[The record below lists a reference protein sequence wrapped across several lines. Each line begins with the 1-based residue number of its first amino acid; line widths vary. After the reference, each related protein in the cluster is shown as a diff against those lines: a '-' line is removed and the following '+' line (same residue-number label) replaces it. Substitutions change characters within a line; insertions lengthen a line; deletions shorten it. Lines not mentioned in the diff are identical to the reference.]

1 MEKQYIDV
9 TNIEENPK
17 LFLKIYKA
25 SYCVNRKYKDNYQG
39 YDTVKRLTPQ
49 QLANQALK
57 DAKRGAAYAQF
68 LVKPENAIMVGMV
81 FLFTANSPF
90 PYREFFQNYYTIE
103 RRERIDQFRVFEN
116 VSRETFKQ
124 IYTKRR

>member
-57 DAKRGAAYAQF
+57 DAKKGAAYAQF
-68 LVKPENAIMVGMV
+68 LVKPENAILLVCRQEG
-81 FLFTANSPF
+81 LT
-90 PYREFFQNYYTIE
+90 
-103 RRERIDQFRVFEN
+103 RRQLAELIGVR
-116 VSRETFKQ
+116 VSRLENCLSRDTVSKGIKALLQERFN
-124 IYTKRR
+124 YV

>member
-25 SYCVNRKYKDNYQG
+25 SYCVNSKYKDNYQG

-57 DAKRGAAYAQF
+57 DAKKGAAYAQF
-68 LVKPENAIMVGMV
+68 LVKPENAILLVCRKEG
-81 FLFTANSPF
+81 LT
-90 PYREFFQNYYTIE
+90 
-103 RRERIDQFRVFEN
+103 RRQLAELIGVR
-116 VSRETFKQ
+116 VSRLENCLSRDTVSKGIKALLQERFN
-124 IYTKRR
+124 YV

>member
-39 YDTVKRLTPQ
+39 YDMVKRLTPQ

-57 DAKRGAAYAQF
+57 DAKKGAAYAQF
-68 LVKPENAIMVGMV
+68 LVKPENAILLVCRKEG
-81 FLFTANSPF
+81 LT
-90 PYREFFQNYYTIE
+90 
-103 RRERIDQFRVFEN
+103 RRQLAELIGVR
-116 VSRETFKQ
+116 VSRLENCLSRDTVSKCIKALLQERFN
-124 IYTKRR
+124 YV

>member
-68 LVKPENAIMVGMV
+68 LVKPKNAILLVCHKEG
-81 FLFTANSPF
+81 LT
-90 PYREFFQNYYTIE
+90 
-103 RRERIDQFRVFEN
+103 RRQLAELIGVR
-116 VSRETFKQ
+116 VSRLENCLSRDTVSKGIKALLQERFN
-124 IYTKRR
+124 YV

>member
-57 DAKRGAAYAQF
+57 DAKRGAVYAQF
-68 LVKPENAIMVGMV
+68 LVKPEN
-81 FLFTANSPF
+81 
-90 PYREFFQNYYTIE
+90 TILLVCRKE
-103 RRERIDQFRVFEN
+103 GLTRRQLAELIGIR
-116 VSRETFKQ
+116 VSRLENCLSRDTVSKGIKALLQERFN
-124 IYTKRR
+124 YV

>member
-1 MEKQYIDV
+1 
-9 TNIEENPK
+9 
-17 LFLKIYKA
+17 
-25 SYCVNRKYKDNYQG
+25 
-39 YDTVKRLTPQ
+39 
-49 QLANQALK
+49 
-57 DAKRGAAYAQF
+57 
-68 LVKPENAIMVGMV
+68 MV

>member
-1 MEKQYIDV
+1 MKKQYIDV

-68 LVKPENAIMVGMV
+68 LVKPENAILLVCRKGG
-81 FLFTANSPF
+81 LT
-90 PYREFFQNYYTIE
+90 
-103 RRERIDQFRVFEN
+103 RRQLAELIGVR
-116 VSRETFKQ
+116 VSRLENCLSRDTVSKGIKALLQERFN
-124 IYTKRR
+124 YV

>member
-57 DAKRGAAYAQF
+57 DAKKGAAYAQF
-68 LVKPENAIMVGMV
+68 LVKPENAILLVCRKEG
-81 FLFTANSPF
+81 LT
-90 PYREFFQNYYTIE
+90 
-103 RRERIDQFRVFEN
+103 RRQLAELIGVR
-116 VSRETFKQ
+116 VSRLENCLSRDNKKKGIKALLQERFN
-124 IYTKRR
+124 YV

>member
-57 DAKRGAAYAQF
+57 DAKKGAAYAQF
-68 LVKPENAIMVGMV
+68 LVKPENAILLVCRKEG
-81 FLFTANSPF
+81 LT
-90 PYREFFQNYYTIE
+90 
-103 RRERIDQFRVFEN
+103 RRQLAELIGVR
-116 VSRETFKQ
+116 VSRLENCLSRDAVSKGIKALLQERFN
-124 IYTKRR
+124 YV

>member
-25 SYCVNRKYKDNYQG
+25 SYCVSRKYKDNYQG

-57 DAKRGAAYAQF
+57 DAKRGAVYAQF
-68 LVKPENAIMVGMV
+68 LVKPENAILLVCRKEG
-81 FLFTANSPF
+81 LT
-90 PYREFFQNYYTIE
+90 
-103 RRERIDQFRVFEN
+103 RRQLAELIGVR
-116 VSRETFKQ
+116 VSRLENCLSRDTVSKGIKALLQERFN
-124 IYTKRR
+124 YV

>member
-57 DAKRGAAYAQF
+57 DAKKGAAYAQF
-68 LVKPENAIMVGMV
+68 LVKPENAILLVCHKEG
-81 FLFTANSPF
+81 LT
-90 PYREFFQNYYTIE
+90 
-103 RRERIDQFRVFEN
+103 RRQLAELIGVR
-116 VSRETFKQ
+116 VSRLENCLSRDTVSKGIKALLQERFN
-124 IYTKRR
+124 YV

>member
-1 MEKQYIDV
+1 MEKQYIDI

-68 LVKPENAIMVGMV
+68 LVKPENAILLVCRKEG
-81 FLFTANSPF
+81 LT
-90 PYREFFQNYYTIE
+90 
-103 RRERIDQFRVFEN
+103 RRQLAELIGVR
-116 VSRETFKQ
+116 VSRLENCLSRDTVSKSIKALLQERFN
-124 IYTKRR
+124 YV

>member
-1 MEKQYIDV
+1 MERQYIDV

-68 LVKPENAIMVGMV
+68 LVKPENAILLVCRKEG
-81 FLFTANSPF
+81 LT
-90 PYREFFQNYYTIE
+90 
-103 RRERIDQFRVFEN
+103 RRQLAELIGVR
-116 VSRETFKQ
+116 VSRLENCLSRDTVSKGIKALLQERFN
-124 IYTKRR
+124 YV

>member
-1 MEKQYIDV
+1 MEKRYIDV

-25 SYCVNRKYKDNYQG
+25 SYCVNREYQDNYQG

-68 LVKPENAIMVGMV
+68 LVEPENAILLVCRKEG
-81 FLFTANSPF
+81 LT
-90 PYREFFQNYYTIE
+90 
-103 RRERIDQFRVFEN
+103 RRQLAELIGVR
-116 VSRETFKQ
+116 VSRLENCLSRDTVSKGIKALLQERFN
-124 IYTKRR
+124 YV

>member
-25 SYCVNRKYKDNYQG
+25 SYCVNRKYKGNYQG
-39 YDTVKRLTPQ
+39 YDMVKRLTPQ

-57 DAKRGAAYAQF
+57 DAKKEAAYAQF
-68 LVKPENAIMVGMV
+68 LVKPENAILLVCRKEG
-81 FLFTANSPF
+81 LT
-90 PYREFFQNYYTIE
+90 
-103 RRERIDQFRVFEN
+103 RRQLAELIGVR
-116 VSRETFKQ
+116 VSRLENCLSRDTVSKGIKALLQERFN
-124 IYTKRR
+124 YV

>member
-25 SYCVNRKYKDNYQG
+25 SYCVNRKYNDNYQG
-39 YDTVKRLTPQ
+39 YDMVKRLTPQ

-57 DAKRGAAYAQF
+57 DAKKGAAYAQF
-68 LVKPENAIMVGMV
+68 LVKPENAILLVCRKEG
-81 FLFTANSPF
+81 LT
-90 PYREFFQNYYTIE
+90 
-103 RRERIDQFRVFEN
+103 RRQLAELIGVR
-116 VSRETFKQ
+116 VSRLENCLSRDTVSKGIKALLQERFN
-124 IYTKRR
+124 YV